1 MIEILQRTSI
11 MYLMLLYC
19 LLPRRAACAFGS
31 FHLCIHKQKS
41 QEAVKWVSLDQV
53 RTISSRSLF
62 SSRFNN
68 SLRNY
73 CLTHQLNVIGLR
85 NLQLNKFYG
94 RSKRRLKRR
103 KTLHR
108 NLLSVI
114 RVISSKHIFQLASLN
129 AIS

>member
-1 MIEILQRTSI
+1 MQMCSHSINPTSREIYDRNSSTSSI

-19 LLPRRAACAFGS
+19 LLPRRAACAFGN
-31 FHLCIHKQKS
+31 FHLCMHKQKS

-85 NLQLNKFYG
+85 TLQLNEI
-94 RSKRRLKRR
+94 LW
-103 KTLHR
+103 TLQ
-108 NLLSVI
+108 
-114 RVISSKHIFQLASLN
+114 KEAKKKKN
-129 AIS
+129 AI